1 MLEYAKIILEKV
13 SFDKGLFEKELKK
26 AIDTLE
32 KTEVKTLCDWCY
44 QQFFQ
49 YLTILNKYFRKLRT
63 AY

>member
-1 MLEYAKIILEKV
+1 MFDLSKKILEKV

>member
-26 AIDTLE
+26 AIEILE
-32 KTEVKTLCDWCY
+32 KTEIKTLCDWCY

-49 YLTILNKYFRKLRT
+49 YL
-63 AY
+63 